1 VNKTETETTVETRKD
16 SSAEELTAMKES
28 LGEILLALQ
37 CLLTPKER
45 QELWQC
51 FESLLAQYAEKK
63 REQGGGGSR
72 THE

>member
-1 VNKTETETTVETRKD
+1 MSETATTVETRKH
-16 SSAEELTAMKES
+16 SSAKELATMKES

-37 CLLTPKER
+37 CLLAPKER

-63 REQGGGGSR
+63 KEQGGGRIR
-72 THE
+72 TDE